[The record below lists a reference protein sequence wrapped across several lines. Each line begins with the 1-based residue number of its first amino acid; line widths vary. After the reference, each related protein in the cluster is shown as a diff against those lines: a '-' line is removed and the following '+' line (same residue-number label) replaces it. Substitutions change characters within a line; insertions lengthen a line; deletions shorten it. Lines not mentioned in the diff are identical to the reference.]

1 MYICEVCLRQSA
13 KRPANRRQTAEN
25 MQQAIIH
32 NIMTIKDLQPALVW
46 NNFYGLTRC
55 PRPSK
60 HEEAVREY
68 ILKWAKERN
77 MDAVADETGNI
88 IIRVPAT
95 PGYENRRGV
104 IIQGHMDMVPQKTSD
119 TVHDFL
125 KDPIETWID
134 GEWVKAKGTTL
145 GADNGV
151 GVAMGMAVAEDKN
164 LPHGPIEVLITY
176 DEETGMSGAEALKP
190 GVLKG
195 DILLNLDSEDEM
207 ELCIGCAGGLDAIA
221 EFRYKKENTPEGY
234 VGYKLDVK
242 GLSGGHSGMDISLY
256 RANANKVLA
265 AALIP
270 VISKFG
276 AKVVDICGGSLRNAI
291 PFEGEAEIVVPKS
304 KATVVVRT
312 VRKIFEELTLRY
324 KESDPAMSATITRS
338 VMPAPKY
345 IQTDVVLNALK
356 AIMACPSN
364 VIRMSQSM
372 PGLTETS
379 INLAV
384 VRCKNGKI
392 VVSSLLRSAIDES
405 KRELADRVR
414 YIFEAFGAS
423 IKFVGGYCGWIPK
436 PDTPMIAMLNDIHT
450 RMFGKPMNVL
460 ATHGGLEC
468 AILGGKYPNWEM
480 VSIGPTIMYPHSP
493 DEKVNIAS
501 VANVWEFLKAIL
513 KEVPEK

>member
-1 MYICEVCLRQSA
+1 MSEA
-13 KRPANRRQTAEN
+13 KRQKAANRRQTAEICK
-25 MQQAIIH
+25 QAIIH

-145 GADNGV
+145 GADNGI

-164 LPHGPIEVLITY
+164 LPHGPVEVLITY

-207 ELCIGCAGGLDAIA
+207 ELCIGCAGGIDAIA

-276 AKVVDICGGSLRNAI
+276 VKVVDICGGSLRNAI
-291 PFEGEAEIVVPKS
+291 PFEGEAEIIVPKS

-392 VVSSLLRSAIDES
+392 VVSSLLRSAIDEA

>member
-1 MYICEVCLRQSA
+1 
-13 KRPANRRQTAEN
+13 
-25 MQQAIIH
+25 
-32 NIMTIKDLQPALVW
+32 MTIKDLQPSLVW

-145 GADNGV
+145 GADNGI

-207 ELCIGCAGGLDAIA
+207 ELCIGCAGGIDAIA

-312 VRKIFEELTLRY
+312 IRKIFEELTLRY

-392 VVSSLLRSAIDES
+392 VVSSLLRSAIDEA